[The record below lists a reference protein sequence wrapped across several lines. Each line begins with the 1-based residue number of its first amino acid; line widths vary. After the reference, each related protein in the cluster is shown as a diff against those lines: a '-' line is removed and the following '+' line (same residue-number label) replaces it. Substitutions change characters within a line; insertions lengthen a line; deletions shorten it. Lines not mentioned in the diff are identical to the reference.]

1 MGTAHFC
8 RPFLTK
14 KIYIYTTKIISE
26 QRQQQQQKKI
36 KKKKALNYSVLF
48 LLLKG
53 RLTTPLF
60 FFSCTIRTSH
70 TNFFFIIFEIFYPA
84 KLKKYIMA
92 ACLFVFIF
100 ISKFTNKKV
109 H

>member
-1 MGTAHFC
+1 MGTALFC

-14 KIYIYTTKIISE
+14 EIYTTKIIRE
-26 QRQQQQQKKI
+26 QQHKI
-36 KKKKALNYSVLF
+36 KNKKALNYFVLF

-53 RLTTPLF
+53 RQTTP

-70 TNFFFIIFEIFYPA
+70 TNFFFIFAIFYPA